1 MTIYIKE
8 KNTVE
13 CLDAREVAPKNANE
27 NMFQNKSSLEGG
39 LSIAVPSELKGL
51 WELHQKYGKLPWKEL
66 FAPVIKLC
74 REGHEV
80 TDYLAK
86 VLRVK
91 ETSIKEI
98 PSLREVF
105 VDPNTNELWNAGDKI
120 KRPALADTLETIA
133 NDGAE
138 TVYSMGK
145 VGRQLLDDI
154 KEFGGILTE
163 EDFAEYK
170 VKWMKPVE
178 ATLKDGEH
186 LYSMPLSGSGPLL
199 IFIMNLLKEYD
210 FKHDTLSYHRIMEAF
225 KIAFGRRSDLADPDF
240 AEGVKELVQ
249 NLTSYEFA
257 QEMRKK
263 IDDEK
268 TSNDIS
274 FYGGNFGAPE
284 DHGTAH
290 ISVLAPNGD
299 AISITG
305 TINYV
310 LGSLRRSSKTGI
322 ILNDEMDDFSVPGRN
337 NVYGIPPSAVNYVKP
352 GKRPISSMAPS
363 IVVNKNGDAE
373 LIVGAAGGSRI
384 STSIAHAIIQYYYFK
399 SRDSL
404 WKILSG
410 KRLHHQLVPNYISFD
425 PGFDPEILKGL
436 EARNHS
442 VKAFTSSFGFGALVG
457 ILADR
462 DTVQAAYD
470 PRRGGSSVVF

>member
-8 KNTVE
+8 KNLVE
-13 CLDAREVAPKNANE
+13 CLDAREVAPKNADE

-39 LSIAVPSELKGL
+39 LSIAVPGELKGL
-51 WELHQKYGKLPWKEL
+51 WELHKKYGKLPWKQL
-66 FAPVIKLC
+66 ILPVIKLC
-74 REGHEV
+74 QDGHEV
-80 TDYLAK
+80 TEYLAK

-91 ETSIKEI
+91 EKTIKEI

-105 VDPNTNELWNAGDKI
+105 VNPITNEIWNAGDKI
-120 KRPALADTLETIA
+120 KRPALAETLEVIA
-133 NDGAE
+133 NDGAD

-145 VGRQLLDDI
+145 IGRQLLEDI

-170 VKWMKPVE
+170 VKWMQPVN
-178 ATLKDGEH
+178 ATLKDGEL

-199 IFIMNLLKEYD
+199 IFIMNLIKDYD
-210 FKHDTLSYHRIMEAF
+210 LKHDTLSYHRILEAF

-240 AEGVKELVQ
+240 VEGVKELVQ

-257 QEMRKK
+257 KEMRKK
-263 IDDEK
+263 IDDFK
-268 TSNDIS
+268 THNDIS
-274 FYGGNFGAPE
+274 YYGSNLGAPE

-305 TINYV
+305 TVNYI
-310 LGSLRRSSKTGI
+310 LGSLRRSKTGI
-322 ILNDEMDDFSVPGRN
+322 ILNDEMDDFSTPGKN
-337 NVYGIPPSAVNYVKP
+337 NVYGIPPASANFIKP

-363 IVVNKNGDAE
+363 IVINKNGDAE
-373 LIVGAAGGSRI
+373 LIIGAAGGSRI
-384 STSIAHAIIQYYYFK
+384 STSIAHALINYYYFK

-404 WKILSG
+404 WKVFES
-410 KRLHHQLVPNYISFD
+410 KRLHHQLVPNSISYD
-425 PGFDPEILKGL
+425 IGFDEEILKGL
-436 EARNHS
+436 QALNHTIQP
-442 VKAFTSSFGFGALVG
+442 FTHTFGFGALVG

-462 DTVQAAYD
+462 NSVQAAYD